1 MPLEATVDTDRTRVD
16 YYFDPVCPYAWI
28 GSRWLVEVEAHRTLE
43 IRFHVMSLW
52 MLNEECVL
60 DPGYR
65 RTVDRSIGPSRVAAA
80 AMAHFGQRVLP
91 DWYTAF
97 GQLIFD
103 HWRYPEPNEYR
114 DAVDVALDR
123 VGLPSWLASA
133 ADSAKYDDVL
143 RRSHQRGVAPVGGDA
158 GTPIVHIDG
167 AAFFGPVL
175 NSIPRGDDA
184 VRLFDGARLLAGVP
198 DFFELKRSRTAAPV
212 FG

>member
-1 MPLEATVDTDRTRVD
+1 MDTERTRVD

-28 GSRWLVEVEAHRTLE
+28 GSRWLTEVNRQRPLDL
-43 IRFHVMSLW
+43 RFHVMSLQ
-52 MLNEECVL
+52 MLNEDRVV
-60 DPGYR
+60 DPEYR
-65 RTVDRSIGPSRVAAA
+65 LIVDRSIGPSRVATAA
-80 AMAHFGQRVLP
+80 AMRYGEDVLP

-103 HWRYPEPNEYR
+103 HWRYPEPSEYR
-114 DAVDVALDR
+114 NAVGVALDH
-123 VGLPSWLASA
+123 VGLPPSLASA
-133 ADSAKYDDVL
+133 ADSSEYDDAL

-175 NSIPRGDDA
+175 NSIPREQDA
-184 VRLFDGARLLAGVP
+184 LRLFDGARLLAGFP
-198 DFFELKRSRTAAPV
+198 DFFELKRTRTSAPV